1 MKSQPNVLHLT
12 SSTLGVLRYE
22 LEISHIFFSFASPIF
37 YSLNGSQK
45 DDTN

>member
-22 LEISHIFFSFASPIF
+22 LEISPIFFFLLLALYFI
-37 YSLNGSQK
+37 L
-45 DDTN
+45 